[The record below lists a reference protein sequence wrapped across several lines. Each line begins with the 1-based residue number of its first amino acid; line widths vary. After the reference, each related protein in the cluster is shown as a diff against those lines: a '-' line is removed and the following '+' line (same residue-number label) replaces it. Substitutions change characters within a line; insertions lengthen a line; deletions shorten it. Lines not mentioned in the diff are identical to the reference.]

1 MADEDV
7 IRLDRQLCFLLYAGS
22 RAMTRAYQPML
33 RELQLTYPQYLVL
46 MVLWEWAGQPPLDPT
61 VTALGKR
68 LRLDSGTLTPLLKRL
83 ELQGLV
89 TRLRDTDDERR
100 VLVAATAAG
109 LALETRAAQWL
120 QQANAGQSLP
130 ELSVRRL
137 REDLL
142 ALLEVLPR

>member
-1 MADEDV
+1 MADDDV

-46 MVLWEWAGQPPLDPT
+46 MVLWEWAGQSPLDPT

-120 QQANAGQSLP
+120 QANAGQRLP
-130 ELSVRRL
+130 ELSVQRL

>member
-1 MADEDV
+1 MTGEDL
-7 IRLDRQLCFLLYAGS
+7 IRLDGQLCFLLYAGS

-46 MVLWEWAGQPPLDPT
+46 MVLWEWAAQPPAEPT

-83 ELQGLV
+83 EQQGLV
-89 TRLRDTDDERR
+89 SRLRDTDDERR

-109 LALETRAAQWL
+109 LALEARAARWL
-120 QQANAGQSLP
+120 QTSAARREQDGVN
-130 ELSVRRL
+130 VRRL
-137 REDLL
+137 REDLA
-142 ALLEVLPR
+142 ALLDLLPR